1 MATSGSRPSSMS
13 TFTEIAVSC
22 GRRLALAGVAVLALL
37 GCTPPPP
44 LSDGSLVDTDRLAEL
59 KPGVST
65 ADTVRTTL
73 GPPRGHGM
81 ARLKSETGL
90 DTVWY
95 YEFVQ
100 LKDKQRQL
108 KLLVVFFKDEI
119 YDGHLWFASQ
129 LLFKRGPQ

>member
-1 MATSGSRPSSMS
+1 
-13 TFTEIAVSC
+13 
-22 GRRLALAGVAVLALL
+22 
-37 GCTPPPP
+37 
-44 LSDGSLVDTDRLAEL
+44 
-59 KPGVST
+59 
-65 ADTVRTTL
+65 
-73 GPPRGHGM
+73 M